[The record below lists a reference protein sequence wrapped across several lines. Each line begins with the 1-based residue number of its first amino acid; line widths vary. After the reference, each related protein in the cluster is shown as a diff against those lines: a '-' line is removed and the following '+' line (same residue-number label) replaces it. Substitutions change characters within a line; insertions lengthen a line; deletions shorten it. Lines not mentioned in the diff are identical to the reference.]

1 MEFKLICTESAPGQK
16 TVESSITVVCFNSK
30 DIDDAKQSICGFMDN
45 KKVFRNT
52 LPAAFMNL
60 KPCSDGGYA
69 LKGAGRLIYFQTTDE
84 GWDYSLY
91 HASDTIDEDPPDGGV
106 VTDTSLTAPDVALTL
121 CEMYGLDPDDMTALT
136 PSEDRAFFDL

>member
-1 MEFKLICTESAPGQK
+1 MEFKLICTESAPGQE
-16 TVESSITVVCFNSK
+16 TVKSSITVLCANDS
-30 DIDDAKQSICGFMDN
+30 DIDNAKQSICGFMDN

-60 KPCSDGGYA
+60 KPCSDGNYA

-91 HASDTIDEDPPDGGV
+91 HASDTIDEDPLDGGV
-106 VTDTSLTAPDVALTL
+106 LTNSSLTASDVALTL
-121 CEMYGLDPDDMTALT
+121 CEMFGLEPNDMAALT